1 MSYLDS
7 TFEKLVKGEPLS
19 FAEANGVIGEVMEG
33 NLSEIKFGAWLTAL
47 RIKGETAEEIAGCAA
62 AMAAKATLVECHDPA
77 AVDIVGTGGDCA
89 QTVNVSTSAAITA
102 AAAGLTIAKH
112 GNRAVSSKSGAA
124 DVLGALGVNIQI
136 TPRQMSQCLRELG
149 IAFLFAPSLH
159 PAMRHAV
166 PVRKEL
172 KTRTV
177 FNILG
182 PLCNPAKVKRLVL
195 GVYEPRLCRLM
206 AEAAA
211 RMGAER
217 LMVVHGAG
225 GLDEISTL
233 GPTLICELKDGQ
245 ISEYQFDPSSLG
257 VKTITLDEIR
267 GGDAAANAATMRR
280 LFAGELGPVRDVVA
294 VNAAAALLVGDKAGN
309 WPDALAL
316 ASETIASGAAAR
328 KLQELVDFTS
338 RCGASA

>member
-7 TFEKLVKGEPLS
+7 TFETLVKGGSLS
-19 FAEANGVIGEVMEG
+19 FAEAQGVFGEVMEG

-47 RIKGETAEEIAGCAA
+47 RIKGETADEIAGCAA
-62 AMAAKATLVECHDPA
+62 AMAAKATLVECHDPG

-89 QTVNVSTSAAITA
+89 HTVNVSTSAAIAA

-136 TPRQMSQCLRELG
+136 TPQQMSQCLRELG

-225 GLDEISTL
+225 GLDEISTI
-233 GPTLICELKDGQ
+233 GPTLVCELKDGQ
-245 ISEYQFDPSSLG
+245 LNEYQFDPSRHG
-257 VKTITLDEIR
+257 IKAATLDMLR
-267 GGDAAANAATMRR
+267 GGDAARNAETIHR
-280 LFAGELGPVRDVVA
+280 LFAGEAGPVRDIVA
-294 VNAAAALLVGDKAGN
+294 VNTAAALLVGGKAGD
-309 WPDALAL
+309 WADALAM
-316 ASETIASGAAAR
+316 ASEAIASGAAAR
-328 KLQELVDFTS
+328 KLQELVDFTG
-338 RCGASA
+338 RC